1 VSSGCLHAAEP
12 SLRWLMGH
20 VPLGTQVIIHP

>member
-12 SLRWLMGH
+12 DLRWLMRQ
-20 VPLGTQVIIHP
+20 VPLGTQVLIHP